1 MPELPFTVGR
11 AENLS
16 YSVVGYYLLIT
27 RVFSSYVTGFLLNGK
42 MEAIFSSEADTLG
55 PGL

>member
-1 MPELPFTVGR
+1 MPELPFTAGR

-16 YSVVGYYLLIT
+16 YGVVGYYLLIIC
-27 RVFSSYVTGFLLNGK
+27 VFSSYVTGFLLNGK

>member
-1 MPELPFTVGR
+1 MPELPFTAGR

-16 YSVVGYYLLIT
+16 YGVVGYYLLIIYM
-27 RVFSSYVTGFLLNGK
+27 FSSYVTGFLLNGK

-55 PGL
+55 PSL